1 MSSGEDEVSRVRAE
15 SLGAVALLDK
25 AQFGH
30 ELIPAIL
37 RLGAASKA
45 ADPSQLPKDCPDV
58 DLLGAGAY
66 NTCTTVPGRR
76 YRSRWVQPPFSIF
89 KTRDEGSLHLVE
101 GAEDLESAQ
110 ARVERLAKLW
120 PGKYVIVNRETG
132 ERLYISTGDEMIH

>member
-1 MSSGEDEVSRVRAE
+1 
-15 SLGAVALLDK
+15 
-25 AQFGH
+25 
-30 ELIPAIL
+30 
-37 RLGAASKA
+37 
-45 ADPSQLPKDCPDV
+45 V